1 MTRMPHLLALCMLAL
16 PPPAVV
22 VELPAAAVSPSRPA
36 PGFGFRAYAEVGNLL
51 DIPDVGYYS
60 DAGPSYVNETRLQSE
75 AAEVRSLLPAITPG
89 GFNAFVLC
97 EFPAQ
102 TVLA

>member
-1 MTRMPHLLALCMLAL
+1 MPHLLALCMLAL
-16 PPPAVV
+16 PPAVV
-22 VELPAAAVSPSRPA
+22 VELPAAAAVSPSRPA